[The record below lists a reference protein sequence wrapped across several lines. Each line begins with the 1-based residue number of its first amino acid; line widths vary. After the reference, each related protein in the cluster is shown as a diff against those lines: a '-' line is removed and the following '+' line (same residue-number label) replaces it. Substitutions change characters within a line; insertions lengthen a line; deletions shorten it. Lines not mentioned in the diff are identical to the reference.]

1 MKTRRVRFL
10 ILGAVLLALVGSSVK
25 SDARVEVGVGMNIPV
40 YTFAAPPPLVVIPG
54 TYAYYVP
61 DINMDVLFYHGY
73 WYRPFEGRWFRA
85 RDYNGPWGFIAVGSV
100 PRVLIGLPPGYRQIA
115 GYRRIPYGEFSGNW
129 RRWERNRYWEK
140 DEWWRSGVHREHS

>member
-25 SDARVEVGVGMNIPV
+25 SDARVEVGVGINIPV

-85 RDYNGPWGFIAVGSV
+85 RYYNGPWGFIAVGSV
-100 PRVLIGLPPGYRQIA
+100 PRVLIGLPPGYRQA
-115 GYRRIPYGEFSGNW
+115 AAY
-129 RRWERNRYWEK
+129 
-140 DEWWRSGVHREHS
+140 DLMLQRSVAHGS